1 MLKPTFFQ
9 CLGLERR
16 LSDVLEL
23 GYPCVY
29 IYIYINIYIYIYMYP
44 LIIYREP
51 VGARKKVSQMIG
63 TAALHTFP
71 RS

>member
-1 MLKPTFFQ
+1 M
-9 CLGLERR
+9 
-16 LSDVLEL
+16 
-23 GYPCVY
+23 Y
-29 IYIYINIYIYIYMYP
+29 IYIYINIYIYMYP